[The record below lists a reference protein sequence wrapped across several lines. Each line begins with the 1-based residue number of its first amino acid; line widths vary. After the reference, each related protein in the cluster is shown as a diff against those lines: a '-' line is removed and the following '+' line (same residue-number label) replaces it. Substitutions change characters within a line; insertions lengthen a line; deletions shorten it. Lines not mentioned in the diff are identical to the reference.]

1 MAQTVK
7 NPLAKWE
14 TPLQSLGWEAPLEE
28 DMATHSSILP
38 GESHGQRSLAGYSPR
53 DRKELD
59 MTERLSTQS
68 LFNRFCDEE
77 WAPKLTAD
85 GLWDNEMPRWDTHW
99 TLWTHCS
106 SHHHWAH
113 WVSHSRIKLHP
124 LVYSSPTQ
132 ITFKEYTYLIPRKF
146 LEPQNNLRDY

>member
-1 MAQTVK
+1 MHLQSGRPQFNPWVGKLPWRRTWQPTPVSCLENPMDRGAWRATVHG
-7 NPLAKWE
+7 LAKSW
-14 TPLQSLGWEAPLEE
+14 
-28 DMATHSSILP
+28 
-38 GESHGQRSLAGYSPR
+38 
-53 DRKELD
+53 D

-85 GLWDNEMPRWDTHW
+85 GLRDNEMPRWDTHW

-132 ITFKEYTYLIPRKF
+132 IIFKEYTYLFPRKF
-146 LEPQNNLRDY
+146 LEPQNN

>member
-1 MAQTVK
+1 MESAFVLSFLGNLSGEWQ
-7 NPLAKWE
+7 P
-14 TPLQSLGWEAPLEE
+14 TPVF
-28 DMATHSSILP
+28 LP

-85 GLWDNEMPRWDTHW
+85 GLWDNEMPR
-99 TLWTHCS
+99 
-106 SHHHWAH
+106 
-113 WVSHSRIKLHP
+113 
-124 LVYSSPTQ
+124 
-132 ITFKEYTYLIPRKF
+132 
-146 LEPQNNLRDY
+146 